1 LIEAGSGALDLGED
15 GFGGGSPPVGLGFVV
30 VDGEVVL
37 DVGDQVGDAGED
49 AASQVLVGQLAEP
62 ALDLVEP

>member
-1 LIEAGSGALDLGED
+1 LIDCLIEAGSGALDLGEARRWQ
-15 GFGGGSPPVGLGFVV
+15 STCRAWVVV

-37 DVGDQVGDAGED
+37 DIGDQVGDAGED
-49 AASQVLVGQLAEP
+49 AASPEP

>member
-1 LIEAGSGALDLGED
+1 LIEAGSGALDLGEARRWQ
-15 GFGGGSPPVGLGFVV
+15 STCRAWVVV